1 MRRNGLARGNAVP
14 VNCPYSACIAQYAVQ
29 FIKHPLQTRR
39 QLLPRL
45 GQHHLTRSAIQQSDA
60 GLPLQLFYAMT
71 DRRLAQ
77 SILSPARLKL
87 LARATVIKIRS

>member
-1 MRRNGLARGNAVP
+1 M
-14 VNCPYSACIAQYAVQ
+14 CPYSACIAQYAVQ

-45 GQHHLTRSAIQQSDA
+45 GQHHLTRSAIQQSNA

-77 SILSPARLKL
+77 SNPVPCPTETFGLGDGNKNTQL
-87 LARATVIKIRS
+87 TQ